1 MSGGS
6 LDVDQIP
13 VVHTPPGG
21 WTDIPP
27 LILAGCTDPVVDG
40 APDLAGWWEVIEVIG
55 DDGQVIS
62 DHRAIGTRQRNE
74 QCGDRI
80 VVVGNGVIHD
90 MRCDGTLEG
99 AVHDVAEFDKATPIT
114 VIATYEDGRHVLRPV
129 GIPVEVIR
137 WREGDYL
144 MWKYL
149 GFTARMAYL
158 GPPDEIPGPS
168 PVTTTGQH

>member
-6 LDVDQIP
+6 IDVDQIP
-13 VVHTPPGG
+13 VAHTPPGG

-27 LILAGCTDPVVDG
+27 LVLAGCTDPVVDG

-55 DDGQVIS
+55 DDGQAIS
-62 DHRAIGTRQRNE
+62 DHRALGTRQRNE
-74 QCGDRI
+74 QRGDRI
-80 VVVGNGVIHD
+80 VVIGNGVIHD
-90 MRCDGTLEG
+90 MRCDGSLEG

-137 WREGDYL
+137 WRDGEYL
-144 MWKYL
+144 MWEYL

-168 PVTTTGQH
+168 PVTATG

>member
-13 VVHTPPGG
+13 VAHTPPGG

-40 APDLAGWWEVIEVIG
+40 APDLAGWWEVMEVIG
-55 DDGQVIS
+55 DDGEMIS

-74 QCGDRI
+74 QCGNRI

-90 MRCDGTLEG
+90 MRCDGTLDG
-99 AVHDVAEFDKATPIT
+99 AVHDVAEFDKNTPIT
-114 VIATYEDGRHVLRPV
+114 VIATYEDGRHVLRPE
-129 GIPVEVIR
+129 GILVEVIR
-137 WREGDYL
+137 WRDGEYL

-158 GPPDEIPGPS
+158 GPADQIPGPS
-168 PVTTTGQH
+168 PVTATGQH